1 MNNIN
6 ECIVWGGGP
15 SIGEGISL
23 GLKEQLKNKFVL
35 GCNFSFHHFE
45 PTAIVFKDK
54 KVWTGQLLGYNNPY
68 VNKSHKNLIQ
78 KFPLCI
84 TTESAGIKPKPNNLI
99 SIPKTQL
106 YAGHLTG
113 EFALALASY
122 LLNENGNLFILGYDW
137 TQKTKPEEIP
147 ITHYYPDT
155 EIVHKGQHLTQHYDS
170 HNAGKIFRRFLN
182 LNNTLK
188 IYNVSPN
195 SNIPTFKKIT
205 YSEMFS
211 LLNKETYNQDELRQS
226 IKEKLNAL
234 SNNI

>member
-1 MNNIN
+1 MLN
-6 ECIVWGGGP
+6 ECIVWGGGT
-15 SIGEGISL
+15 SISEGISL

-45 PTAIVFKDK
+45 PTCIVFHDK

-68 VNKSHKNLIQ
+68 INKQHRDLIQ

-84 TTESAGIKPKPNNLI
+84 TPESSHISPKQNNII
-99 SIPKTQL
+99 SIPKTHL
-106 YAGHLTG
+106 YAGLLTG
-113 EFALALASY
+113 EFAIALASY

-137 TQKTKPEEIP
+137 TQNTKEEKVE
-147 ITHYYPDT
+147 THYYPDT
-155 EIVHKGQHLTQHYDS
+155 EINHKGQHLTQHYDT
-170 HNAGKIFRRFLN
+170 HDAGKVFRRFLN
-182 LNNTLK
+182 LNNNLK

-205 YSEMFS
+205 YPEMFS
-211 LLNKETYNQDELRQS
+211 LLNKETYNQDELRKY

-234 SNNI
+234 SNSI